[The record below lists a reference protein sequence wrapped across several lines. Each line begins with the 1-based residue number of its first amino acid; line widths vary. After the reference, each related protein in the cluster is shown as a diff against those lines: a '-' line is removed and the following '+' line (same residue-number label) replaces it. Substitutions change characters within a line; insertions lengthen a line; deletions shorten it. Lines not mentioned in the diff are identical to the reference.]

1 MKVKHFRKTY
11 QTYSK
16 VVLEKVQKSRKKVIY
31 KKKTHTE
38 SIEQEI
44 IT

>member
-31 KKKTHTE
+31 KKKHTQKAYKRR
-38 SIEQEI
+38 S
-44 IT
+44 